1 MLHLQYIIKN
11 TIISSVFTT
20 VKKPNSKNRKHKN
33 IYRVY
38 QYQQQEIET
47 FDRSSDRPLE
57 KLLVPFLTV
66 VKKEKSINDT
76 EEQQNEEINRE
87 SVKLTRDNLI
97 VVLHEPV
104 PLGSRRPVCVG
115 EPR

>member
-1 MLHLQYIIKN
+1 MLVTIQNYNKTQQQTHL
-11 TIISSVFTT
+11 SSSLQTYQ
-20 VKKPNSKNRKHKN
+20 KLKSKHRKHKN

-66 VKKEKSINDT
+66 VKKEKRINDT

-104 PLGSRRPVCVG
+104 WLGSRRPV
-115 EPR
+115 